1 MNSHKQ
7 PLRLVRALAT
17 PTLFVGLL
25 ASLPMLSAE
34 LGRPA
39 AGTNTPSLGAAANVV
54 ILGGAG
60 VSCTSTAVT
69 GNVSSKLTVTQSPTC
84 SISGDIHQ
92 GDASAV
98 GAFNDF
104 LTAYAA
110 FKALP
115 CPPANNRTGQALG
128 GKTLAPGVYCFNT
141 TADLTNGNLTL
152 SGPSSGT
159 WVFQVGS
166 GLTTGTAQVIM
177 ASGGQAC
184 NVYWALG
191 TNGTVGA
198 DTRFQGNILAGSSV
212 TFTGANSS
220 LVGAALAKTAVTMTG
235 TKISGCGGTGGKPRK

>member
-1 MNSHKQ
+1 MVSHTK
-7 PLRLVRALAT
+7 PMRLVKALAT
-17 PTLFVGLL
+17 PILAVGLL
-25 ASLPMLSAE
+25 AGLPLISAE

-39 AGTNTPSLGAAANVV
+39 GDTNAPSLGAAANVV

-69 GNVSSKLTVTQSPTC
+69 GNVSSKLTVTKSPTC

-92 GDASAV
+92 GDASAAE
-98 GAFNDF
+98 AFSDF
-104 LTAYAA
+104 LTAYTD
-110 FKALP
+110 FKAMP
-115 CPPANNRTGQALG
+115 CPPAHNLTGQALG

-141 TADLTNGNLTL
+141 TADLSKGNLTL
-152 SGPSSGT
+152 AGPSSGT
-159 WVFQVGS
+159 WVFRVGS
-166 GLTTGTAQVIM
+166 GITTGGAAVIM

-191 TNGTVGA
+191 TNGTIGA
-198 DTRFQGNILAGSSV
+198 DTKFQGNILAGSSV

-235 TKISGCGGTGGKPRK
+235 TRISGCGGAGGKPRR